1 MPYYSLEKIIAA
13 ANAQQVIYGGRKVG
27 IDISNLGYT
36 IDEVARCISQLQH
49 ENYQKTLNYDDCG
62 KVFDVYTINFS
73 PRENQMDSIYIKLR
87 LLENGEVQIGL
98 GSFHLS

>member
-13 ANAQQVIYGGRKVG
+13 ANAQQIIYGGRKVNS
-27 IDISNLGYT
+27 DIANLGYT
-36 IDEVARCISQLQH
+36 LDEVARCISQLKPEH
-49 ENYQKTLNYDDCG
+49 YRKTHKFEDNSTVYDDY
-62 KVFDVYTINFS
+62 VIEFS
-73 PRENQMDSIYIKLR
+73 PQEEKPDSIYIKLR